1 MLAEKKK
8 ILKFVNKSPNSNPSY
23 AHPYDSGFD
32 LRSWIDDTYNG
43 AVFDKEKVTWY
54 ITIHPG
60 EIKLIETGLYFDIP
74 NDCEIQIRPRS
85 GYSLK
90 VGLTINNS
98 PATIDS
104 PYIGSIGLI
113 CLNPTNEPI
122 KVYNNT
128 KIAQGVL
135 CPVYNE
141 SMVQLEEVDE
151 IKKESERGSDG
162 YGSSGM

>member
-1 MLAEKKK
+1 MEKKV
-8 ILKFVNKSPNSNPSY
+8 LKFVNKSPNPKPSY
-23 AHPYDSGFD
+23 AHAYDSGFD
-32 LRSWIDDTYNG
+32 LRSWIDETNEYAVYDEEKG
-43 AVFDKEKVTWY
+43 AWF
-54 ITIHPG
+54 ITILPG
-60 EIKLIETGLYFDIP
+60 EIKLIDTGLYFDIP

-141 SMVQLEEVDE
+141 SMVILEEVDE

>member
-1 MLAEKKK
+1 MEKKV
-8 ILKFVNKSPNSNPSY
+8 LKFVNKSPNPNPSY
-23 AHPYDSGFD
+23 AHAYDSGFD
-32 LRSWIDDTYNG
+32 LRSWINETYEYPVYDEEKG
-43 AVFDKEKVTWY
+43 AWF
-54 ITIHPG
+54 ITILPG
-60 EIKLIETGLYFDIP
+60 EIKLIDTGLYFDIP

-104 PYIGSIGLI
+104 PYTGSIGLI

-122 KVYNNT
+122 KVYNND

-141 SMVQLEEVDE
+141 SMVTLEEVSE
-151 IKKESERGSDG
+151 IKKETERGSDG